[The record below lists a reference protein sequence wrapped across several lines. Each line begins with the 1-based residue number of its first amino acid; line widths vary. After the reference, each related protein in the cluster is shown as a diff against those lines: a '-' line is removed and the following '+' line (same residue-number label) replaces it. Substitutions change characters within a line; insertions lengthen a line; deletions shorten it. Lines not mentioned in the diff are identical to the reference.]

1 MKNKKKLFLIFTVII
16 CIFLLPTIQ
25 KQINKIKVEDKLIDT
40 NIIKNAP
47 PAVAFTTVAL
57 GGFRGLIADVLWFR
71 TISLQNQGKYI
82 EMAQIAS
89 WISKLQPRF
98 TGATAFL
105 AWNMAYNIS
114 ITYTKPENKWRWV
127 ENGIKLLKD
136 SIKYNPGSPVLYKE
150 LAWIYIYKIGGTL
163 DSANLYYK
171 TQVALQ
177 IEKIS
182 NGKNL
187 DINSLYKISQNIK
200 HAPNI
205 ISGIQTKMKK
215 LNSSNYNSLNNFF
228 NYYRKYHKVPK
239 EISKVLT
246 QKEIKTAVGYFKIQM
261 LKNDFMM
268 DIKSMHKVYEDFGN
282 IDWRLYQTHAL
293 YWIIKA
299 LKLEPKNNEYK
310 SIINI
315 IFKSCISD
323 GKLLLLDKSNYK
335 NFTTYPNLKLIS
347 PIKNYLYNQY
357 NEDETSDNKK
367 IYLNYLETCITLL
380 YKHENLNKA
389 KNYLLTATKLNQYK
403 NKYITIQQYMNYYW
417 ESYLSPLNKTETLK
431 LVDRQIF
438 LGYLLY
444 ALGEKKASNIQ
455 FKLANF
461 IYMYYKNKHQTVI
474 LPEFKNELKKM
485 LIRTKEK
492 LPDELAEKLTNN

>member
-228 NYYRKYHKVPK
+228 N
-239 EISKVLT
+239 
-246 QKEIKTAVGYFKIQM
+246 
-261 LKNDFMM
+261 
-268 DIKSMHKVYEDFGN
+268 
-282 IDWRLYQTHAL
+282 
-293 YWIIKA
+293 
-299 LKLEPKNNEYK
+299 
-310 SIINI
+310 
-315 IFKSCISD
+315 
-323 GKLLLLDKSNYK
+323 
-335 NFTTYPNLKLIS
+335 
-347 PIKNYLYNQY
+347 
-357 NEDETSDNKK
+357 
-367 IYLNYLETCITLL
+367 
-380 YKHENLNKA
+380 
-389 KNYLLTATKLNQYK
+389 
-403 NKYITIQQYMNYYW
+403 
-417 ESYLSPLNKTETLK
+417 
-431 LVDRQIF
+431 
-438 LGYLLY
+438 
-444 ALGEKKASNIQ
+444 
-455 FKLANF
+455 
-461 IYMYYKNKHQTVI
+461 
-474 LPEFKNELKKM
+474 
-485 LIRTKEK
+485 
-492 LPDELAEKLTNN
+492 